1 MMGVGISW
9 GGVKQSSKIMKNN
22 YKVLRKFINVSANIV
37 FLCCIFLLSSLM
49 AAPTPEEIRE
59 LEELKLG
66 TPVIKEEEKFLELQ
80 TSVVRKKD
88 EDEEDED
95 CKDCIYGYELFEEVP
110 TTFALSSNMPIPKDY
125 VIGPGDKLKIEY
137 YGNNKDQYEGYVSRS
152 GFFKLPIIGPVNL
165 LGLEFSKVEDLIK
178 AKVSSELIGTEV
190 FLSLSELK
198 SINVYVVGAAY
209 KPGTYTVGGLAS
221 LTNII
226 FSTGGPNKV
235 GSLRN
240 IELKRNGNIVT
251 TFDFYDLLLKGDTSN
266 DKRLQDGDTVY
277 YPLIENTIRIDGAVQ
292 RPGRFE
298 IETGDTISVAFG
310 FSGLT
315 SRLDQKIELSR
326 FDSSKGKREVQIFE
340 INDETK
346 QIALQ
351 EGDSINVLSSSNQF
365 ASNVYLSGEF
375 LYPGYYDISAGDTV
389 SDIIEKAG
397 GFTDNAYPE
406 GAVFTRESVR
416 KQQKESY
423 IKTAQNLERSLVDAI
438 SSGNQIDGEA
448 YAAISQFIER
458 LKEQDPIGRQVAS
471 VDEYSLK
478 SDPSYDF
485 AFQDGDT
492 LHVPKQSSSVSV
504 VGEVLNSTTHIYR
517 NNLSV
522 QDYIELSGGTTDGAD
537 LSKIFVILPNG
548 QAEIYKRKLFQ
559 EDIDDLLLPGS
570 TIVVS
575 RNPDPYNWFKLA
587 TVITPILSDLAVS
600 AAAIAAIS
608 DNN

>member
-1 MMGVGISW
+1 MMDVGISW
-9 GGVKQSSKIMKNN
+9 GGVKQSLKIMKNN
-22 YKVLRKFINVSANIV
+22 YKLLRKFINISANIV
-37 FLCCIFLLSSLM
+37 FLCCMFLFSSLK
-49 AAPTPEEIRE
+49 AAPTPEQIRE

-80 TSVVRKKD
+80 TSVVRQKD

-137 YGNNKDQYEGYVSRS
+137 YGNNQDQYEGYVSRS
-152 GFFKLPIIGPVNL
+152 GFFKLPILGPVNL
-165 LGLEFSKVEDLIK
+165 LGLEFSKAEDLIK
-178 AKVSSELIGTEV
+178 AKVSNELIGTEV

-240 IELKRNGNIVT
+240 IQLKRNGNIVT

-326 FDSSKGKREVQIFE
+326 FVSSKGKREVQIFE
-340 INDETK
+340 INDETN

-375 LYPGYYDISAGDTV
+375 LYPGYYDISSGDRV

-416 KQQKESY
+416 EQQKESY

-485 AFQDGDT
+485 TLQDGDT
-492 LHVPKQSSSVSV
+492 LYVPKRSSSVSV
-504 VGEVLNSTTHIYR
+504 VGEVLNSTTQIYR
-517 NNLSV
+517 NNLTV

-548 QAEIYKRKLFQ
+548 QAVIYKRKLFQ
-559 EDIDDLLLPGS
+559 EDLDDTLLPGS

-587 TVITPILSDLAVS
+587 SVITPVLSDLAVS
-600 AAAIAAIS
+600 AAAIATIS

>member
-1 MMGVGISW
+1 MMDVGISW
-9 GGVKQSSKIMKNN
+9 GGVKQSLKIMKNN
-22 YKVLRKFINVSANIV
+22 YKLLRKFINISANIV
-37 FLCCIFLLSSLM
+37 FLCCMFLFSSLK
-49 AAPTPEEIRE
+49 AAPTPEQIRE

-80 TSVVRKKD
+80 TSVVRQKD

-137 YGNNKDQYEGYVSRS
+137 YGNNQDQYEGYVSRS
-152 GFFKLPIIGPVNL
+152 GFFKLPILGPVNL
-165 LGLEFSKVEDLIK
+165 LGLEFSKAEDLIK
-178 AKVSSELIGTEV
+178 AKVSNELIGTEV

-240 IELKRNGNIVT
+240 IQLKRNGNIVT

-298 IETGDTISVAFG
+298 IENGDTISVAFG

-340 INDETK
+340 INDETN
-346 QIALQ
+346 QITLQ

-375 LYPGYYDISAGDTV
+375 LYPGYYDISSGDRV

-416 KQQKESY
+416 EQQKESY

-485 AFQDGDT
+485 TLQDGDT
-492 LHVPKQSSSVSV
+492 LYVPKRSSSVSV
-504 VGEVLNSTTHIYR
+504 VGEVLNSTTQIYR
-517 NNLSV
+517 NNLTV

-548 QAEIYKRKLFQ
+548 QAVIYKRKLFQ
-559 EDIDDLLLPGS
+559 EDLDDTLLPGS

-587 TVITPILSDLAVS
+587 SVITPVLSDLAVS
-600 AAAIAAIS
+600 AAAIATIS